1 MYRVFTFTP
10 KESFGSN
17 TYYVTDGKEAFVVDP
32 SVPVE
37 QIRSALGAD
46 FVSPRAILLTHGHFD
61 HVEELPQWYAAF
73 SSAVYIGEAD
83 APMLSDSYLNAHSI
97 FFGTERTYYVPHS
110 VLKEGS
116 ELSLCGASVQVLSF
130 PGHTPG
136 CLVYLFPDM
145 AFVGDLVFAGG
156 GYGRF
161 DLPGGDYEALCAS
174 LRRVRTL
181 PQGITLYPGHG
192 ESFRL

>member
-17 TYYVTDGKEAFVVDP
+17 TYYVTDGEEAFVVDP
-32 SVPVE
+32 SVPIE
-37 QIRSALGAD
+37 QVKRELGAD
-46 FVSPRAILLTHGHFD
+46 FIPPSAILLTHGHFD
-61 HVEELPQWYAAF
+61 HVETLPQWYEEF
-73 SSAVYIGEAD
+73 LPAVYIGAAD

-97 FFGTERTYYVPHS
+97 FFGTERTYFVPHKT
-110 VLKEGS
+110 LEEGA
-116 ELSLCGASVQVLSF
+116 ELSLCGAKASVLSF

-136 CLVYLFPDM
+136 CLVYLFSDM

-161 DLPGGDYEALCAS
+161 DLPGGDYAALVES

-181 PQGITLYPGHG
+181 PKGITLYPGHG
-192 ESFRL
+192 ESFKI